1 MMHTPVLAC
10 LLTVGVAA
18 AQSLDQFK
26 FDRLA
31 AKAKEHTEITLDAA
45 TLQMAARD
53 MTGPADAKIKS
64 LVANLKGLAIRSYE
78 FASNDAYS
86 PADLD
91 RMRALFPPPAWKRV
105 MQISS
110 KADRE
115 TFELFSRIESG
126 KPVAMAMLT
135 AEPRELTLVYIDGAV
150 DIGRISE
157 LGDRF
162 GFPSPTKKGSK

>member
-1 MMHTPVLAC
+1 
-10 LLTVGVAA
+10 
-18 AQSLDQFK
+18 
-26 FDRLA
+26 
-31 AKAKEHTEITLDAA
+31 
-45 TLQMAARD
+45 
-53 MTGPADAKIKS
+53 
-64 LVANLKGLAIRSYE
+64 
-78 FASNDAYS
+78 
-86 PADLD
+86 
-91 RMRALFPPPAWKRV
+91 MRALFPPPAWKRV